1 MVSPDRTGYVRRN
14 RYSTV
19 MPCSIIAAACCES
32 MPGGTFTI
40 LPAGIRRSSAYEP
53 TGGAAYATRSPT
65 ATEPTPSPTASTTP
79 APSIPGE
86 NGSDGAG

>member
-1 MVSPDRTGYVRRN
+1 
-14 RYSTV
+14 
-19 MPCSIIAAACCES
+19 MPWSIIAAAWRES
-32 MPGGTFTI
+32 MPAGTSTT
-40 LPAGIRRSSAYEP
+40 LSAGIRRSSAYEP

-65 ATEPTPSPTASTTP
+65 DSESTPSPTASTTP